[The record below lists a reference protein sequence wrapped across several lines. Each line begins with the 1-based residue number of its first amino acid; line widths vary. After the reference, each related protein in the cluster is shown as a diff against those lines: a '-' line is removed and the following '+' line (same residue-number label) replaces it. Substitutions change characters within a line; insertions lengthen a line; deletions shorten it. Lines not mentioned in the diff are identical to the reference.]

1 MAIKLD
7 YISAVCASYII
18 NVQGRNYNALIGL
31 KNHTIKI
38 KQVIT
43 DQAIYAHVVSQIKSY
58 HLNNYA

>member
-18 NVQGRNYNALIGL
+18 NVHGRNYNALIGL
-31 KNHTIKI
+31 KNHAVKI

-43 DQAIYAHVVSQIKSY
+43 DQAIHSQVVNQIRNF

>member
-18 NVQGRNYNALIGL
+18 NVKGCNYNALIGL
-31 KNHTIKI
+31 KNANVKI

-43 DQAIYAHVVSQIKSY
+43 DQAIYAHVVSQLVSY
-58 HLNNYA
+58 HQKYYA